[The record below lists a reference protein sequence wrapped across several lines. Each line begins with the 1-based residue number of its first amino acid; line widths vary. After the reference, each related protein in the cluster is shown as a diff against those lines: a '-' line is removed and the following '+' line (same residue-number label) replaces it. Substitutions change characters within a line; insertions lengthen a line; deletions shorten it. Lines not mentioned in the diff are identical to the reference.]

1 MSTAGNATYWSQ
13 SGTGTQETMVIF
25 LVLHTC
31 RGKWYLHSFAGSS
44 LNRFSSL
51 ALSPPPS
58 LKWDNWVSFSRLM
71 PCWWRK
77 KHALNITL
85 GEQHCP
91 CEPPST
97 SQGCTSLSHG
107 RWMYSLECVL
117 GGAFPQAP
125 LEPHGAV
132 ALHAAPG
139 EHQVKLGQLTE
150 EQTSC
155 SGTICN
161 YNLK

>member
-1 MSTAGNATYWSQ
+1 
-13 SGTGTQETMVIF
+13 
-25 LVLHTC
+25 
-31 RGKWYLHSFAGSS
+31 
-44 LNRFSSL
+44 
-51 ALSPPPS
+51 
-58 LKWDNWVSFSRLM
+58 
-71 PCWWRK
+71 
-77 KHALNITL
+77 
-85 GEQHCP
+85 
-91 CEPPST
+91 
-97 SQGCTSLSHG
+97 
-107 RWMYSLECVL
+107 MYSLECVL

-150 EQTSC
+150 EQISC

>member
-1 MSTAGNATYWSQ
+1 MSTTGNATYWSR

-44 LNRFSSL
+44 LNHFSFL
-51 ALSPPPS
+51 GLRHPPS
-58 LKWDNWVSFSRLM
+58 LKWDNWVSFLRLM

-77 KHALNITL
+77 KRIKYHSWWAALPL
-85 GEQHCP
+85 SASQH
-91 CEPPST
+91 
-97 SQGCTSLSHG
+97 LS
-107 RWMYSLECVL
+107 RVYKPLPWEVNVLLSVL
-117 GGAFPQAP
+117 GGTFPRAP

-132 ALHAAPG
+132 ALHAVLG
-139 EHQVKLGQLTE
+139 KHQVKLGQLSE